1 MSLSLN
7 SLLKKKEVLNIQ
19 VYEKLLT
26 LRNNSVRD
34 INGHQPPPDQF
45 DLHFTGLPDLLVFL
59 KFNFFDK
66 VPLSELPREYTSLGR
81 RQTQSIGTI

>member
-1 MSLSLN
+1 MSISLN

-45 DLHFTGLPDLLVFL
+45 DLHFTGLPDLLVIL
-59 KFNFFDK
+59 KFNNFFDK
-66 VPLSELPREYTSLGR
+66 STVK
-81 RQTQSIGTI
+81 